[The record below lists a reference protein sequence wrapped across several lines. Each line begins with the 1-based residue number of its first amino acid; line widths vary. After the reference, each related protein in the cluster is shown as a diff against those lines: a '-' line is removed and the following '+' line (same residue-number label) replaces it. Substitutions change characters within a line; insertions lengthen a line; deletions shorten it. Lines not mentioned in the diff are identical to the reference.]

1 MIRYETNFTY
11 PKVKKFTNAAKTN
24 KQKKKI
30 LTESQFNKID
40 NDNNKSKHASS
51 MKKEGDMRLCN
62 LRESPDFG
70 WCCVLSLAAIS
81 LTFRIQAVISLGA
94 TLIARK
100 GL

>member
-1 MIRYETNFTY
+1 MIRYETNFIH
-11 PKVKKFTNAAKTN
+11 PKVKKFTTAAKTN
-24 KQKKKI
+24 KKKI

-51 MKKEGDMRLCN
+51 MKKEGDMHLCN
-62 LRESPDFG
+62 WRESPDFG

-81 LTFRIQAVISLGA
+81 LTFRIQPVISLGG